1 MDSFSRSIR
10 NFLCS
15 AWRPGRIRDS
25 IFILFFKLLLLLLLL
40 LLPYFVF
47 VFDDDNNDK
56 EEADDEREDREDREA
71 AARPANIIIFSM
83 RFDTSL
89 IKNFE

>member
-25 IFILFFKLLLLLLLL
+25 IFILFFEFLLLLS
-40 LLPYFVF
+40 LLPCFVF
-47 VFDDDNNDK
+47 VVDDDNNDK
-56 EEADDEREDREDREA
+56 EEADDEREDREDKEA
-71 AARPANIIIFSM
+71 AAHPANIIIFSM
-83 RFDTSL
+83 MRL
-89 IKNFE
+89 C